1 MTKFSVVPKGLST
14 LLSRLLVMKA
24 GGLDALRCGA
34 WPAIHQT
41 ESGVLFQHHD
51 LKTSILWHS
60 AFYMVQFSHLY
71 MTMGKTIALAIHTF
85 VSKVMSLLLICCL
98 GLS

>member
-1 MTKFSVVPKGLST
+1 MSF
-14 LLSRLLVMKA
+14 
-24 GGLDALRCGA
+24 
-34 WPAIHQT
+34 AIHQN

-85 VSKVMSLLLICCL
+85 VSKVMSLLFNM
-98 GLS
+98 LSRFVIAFLLRRKHL